1 MSNSDNEKRNLEPVS
16 YYVHE
21 EMMARQERIIKRLWI
36 LCIIIFIAFVLSN
49 AAWIYYESQW
59 EVTKTTTTTTSQEV
73 DQDSGDNGS
82 NNNYFYGGG
91 HNGETEN

>member
-1 MSNSDNEKRNLEPVS
+1 MSNDNKNNLESVS

-21 EMMARQERIIKRLWI
+21 EMMVRQERTIKRLWV

-59 EVTKTTTTTTSQEV
+59 EVTETTTTTTSQEV